1 MVNPGATP
9 SSGPSTVVH
18 VSDDDRRL
26 MVYMKAD
33 LPLVNLTFHLGEITE
48 VVPLVEP
55 GGGDGGKV
63 PS

>member
-1 MVNPGATP
+1 M
-9 SSGPSTVVH
+9 VH

-48 VVPLVEP
+48 GVPLVEP

>member
-1 MVNPGATP
+1 M
-9 SSGPSTVVH
+9 VH

-26 MVYMKAD
+26 VVYMKAD
-33 LPLVNLTFHLGEITE
+33 LPLVNLTFRLRELTE
-48 VVPLVEP
+48 GVPLVEP